1 MQAFYVYAALFLL
14 IVLNAF
20 WLMLVLVTLPGNW
33 LMVISTCLFAW
44 WRWEDGFFGW
54 PFLLTITVLALIG
67 ELVEFF
73 AGAGGA
79 RRAGSTWKGAVAAI
93 VGAIVG
99 GITGTFVLPIPLFGT
114 LLGACFGA
122 GLLTWVVERSAG
134 KERQSSVR
142 SGIGAGKGVLLG
154 TLSKF
159 AIGCV
164 IWLTIL
170 IAAIWNE

>member
-1 MQAFYVYAALFLL
+1 MVYLALAML

-20 WLMLVLVTLPGNW
+20 WLMLVLLTLPGNW
-33 LMVISTCLFAW
+33 LMVVSTCLFAW

-54 PFLLTITVLALIG
+54 PLLVTITILALIG
-67 ELVEFF
+67 ELIEFF

-79 RRAGSTWKGAVAAI
+79 RKAGSTWKGAAAAI
-93 VGAIVG
+93 FGAIFG
-99 GITGTFVLPIPLFGT
+99 GIAGTFMIPVPLFGT

-122 GLLTWVVERSAG
+122 GILTWVVERMAG
-134 KERQSSVR
+134 KEHDHSVR
-142 SGIGAGKGVLLG
+142 SGIGAGKGVLIG

-164 IWLTIL
+164 IWLLIL
-170 IAAIWNE
+170 IAAIW